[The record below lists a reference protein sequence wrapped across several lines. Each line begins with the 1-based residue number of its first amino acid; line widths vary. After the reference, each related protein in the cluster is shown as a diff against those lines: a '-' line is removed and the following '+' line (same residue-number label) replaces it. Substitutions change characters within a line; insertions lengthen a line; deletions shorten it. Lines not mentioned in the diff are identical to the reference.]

1 MSWMWRNQLFRNWT
15 STKFVD
21 VDGLWQLP
29 QPPVLY
35 FVFGRDAATLQ
46 SSYLIDDNT
55 VYESYEADMPT
66 DMARLAA
73 IAKSNTE
80 CNPHFFVVNRGQ
92 EYWAVNITDPAVSFA
107 FGPSTKTRVIS
118 QLVNGSATIQTLI
131 DEGQPL
137 AEAESRS
144 SQSPGFKLRDGNG
157 EEVVEGEPFALQVL
171 TRNDGDEYDSE
182 DDNWPCV
189 MFDGKDWISTSK
201 DFIMPDE
208 IPTLYSTVDHGHI
221 F

>member
-1 MSWMWRNQLFRNWT
+1 
-15 STKFVD
+15 
-21 VDGLWQLP
+21 
-29 QPPVLY
+29 
-35 FVFGRDAATLQ
+35 
-46 SSYLIDDNT
+46 
-55 VYESYEADMPT
+55 
-66 DMARLAA
+66 MARLAA

-208 IPTLYSTVDHGHI
+208 IPTLYSTHRRIQISYDTNNDIMLSAWPTGHKAICEWIKFAYGHI
-221 F
+221 SLRDAHKNVSDKQSMRLRVVKI